1 MIDNDC
7 EDEVTTKKK
16 VSKEASKKTPK
27 ETKKKVTKKIA
38 KKKAPQKKKG
48 LTVKGNIK
56 NLKKTRKN
64 VKVNYETRGLFGVAR
79 GNLSFLKTPVK
90 PIQTGEEFTYL
101 DPVQQHFPDPVPRTT
116 ANPPQIKKLSTSPK
130 TNFNEFSQTGAQKT
144 TVKTYPSFTKNFHGS
159 IQINCRYTKLFSN
172 QL

>member
-1 MIDNDC
+1 MT
-7 EDEVTTKKK
+7 VKMKSLRRKRSQRRPRKRPQRKPKRRSPRKSPRKKL
-16 VSKEASKKTPK
+16 P
-27 ETKKKVTKKIA
+27 
-38 KKKAPQKKKG
+38 KKG

-90 PIQTGEEFTYL
+90 PIQTGEEFAYL

-130 TNFNEFSQTGAQKT
+130 T

-159 IQINCRYTKLFSN
+159 IHINCGYTKIFSN

>member
-1 MIDNDC
+1 MIEDDC
-7 EDEVTTKKK
+7 EDEVNTKKK
-16 VSKEASKKTPK
+16 VTREASKKTPK

-48 LTVKGNIK
+48 LSVKGNLK
-56 NLKKTRKN
+56 NIAKARKN
-64 VKVNYETRGLFGVAR
+64 VKVNGVVR
-79 GNLSFLKTPVK
+79 GNLSFLKNPVK
-90 PIQTGEEFTYL
+90 PVKTRGEEFAYL
-101 DPVQQHFPDPVPRTT
+101 DAVQQYFPDPVPQTN

-130 TNFNEFSQTGAQKT
+130 TAPKTTFNEFCQTGAQKT
-144 TVKTYPSFTKNFHGS
+144 TVKTYPSFTKRFHGS